1 MSQFIFGAGSL
12 YGTSTATGST
22 PVQFGALQ
30 EASFDFSATTKELF
44 GGSQFALAVRRGT
57 IKVTGKA
64 KVGTINGAM
73 FNSLFFGQTGVTGQL
88 LTANNETGTIPTT
101 PFAITVTNAAT
112 FSTDLGVRYSL
123 TGLPLTKVDIGAT
136 PTTGQYKVSAV
147 GVYTFA
153 AADTALAVLISYTY
167 TSVTGGTKT
176 TITNQLLGTTP
187 VFSMVFNAIDNGKQ
201 VTYTFPKCTASKLSM
216 GTKLEDFVIPEFD
229 FHVFADDSGQVC
241 IQSTVE

>member
-44 GGSQFALAVRRGT
+44 GSYQFALAIRRGT

-64 KVGTINGAM
+64 KNGTINGAL
-73 FNSLFFGQTGVTGQL
+73 FNSLFFGQTGVAGQL
-88 LTANNETGTIPTT
+88 LTANGEAGTIPAT
-101 PFAITVTNAAT
+101 PFTVTVTNSAA
-112 FSTDLGVRYSL
+112 FATDLGVKFAL
-123 TGLPLTKVDIGAT
+123 TGLPLTRVTTA
-136 PTTGQYKVSAV
+136 PATGQYSVSS

-153 AADTALAVLISYTY
+153 AADTGLGVLISYTY
-167 TSVTGGTKT
+167 TSATGGTKT
-176 TITNQLLGTTP
+176 TISNQLLGTTP
-187 VFSMVFNAIDNGKQ
+187 VFSMVFNALDNGKQ
-201 VTYTFPKCTASKLSM
+201 VTYTFPKCTASKLSF
-216 GTKLEDFVIPEFD
+216 GTKLEDFALPEFD
-229 FHVFADDSGQVC
+229 FNVFADDNGQVC

>member
-1 MSQFIFGAGSL
+1 MSQFSFGAGSL

-30 EASFDFSATTKELF
+30 EATFDFSATTKELF
-44 GGSQFALAVRRGT
+44 GSYQFALAVRRGT

-64 KVGTINGAM
+64 KVGTINGAL
-73 FNSLFFGQTGVTGQL
+73 FNSLFFGQTGTTGQL
-88 LTANNETGTIPTT
+88 LVANGETGTIPAT
-101 PFAITVTNAAT
+101 PYQITVSGAAT
-112 FSTDLGVRYSL
+112 FVADLGVRFSA
-123 TGLPLTKVDIGAT
+123 TGLPLVKVTGT
-136 PTTGQYKVSAV
+136 PITGQYAVSAG

-153 AADTALAVLISYTY
+153 AADTTLGVLISYSY
-167 TSVTGGTKT
+167 TSATGGTKT

-187 VFSMVFNAIDNGKQ
+187 IFSMVFNVIDNGKQ
-201 VTYTFPKCTASKLSM
+201 MTYTFPKCTASKLSM
-216 GTKLEDFVIPEFD
+216 GTKLEDFTLPEFD

>member
-12 YGTSTATGST
+12 WGTSTATGST
-22 PVQFGALQ
+22 PIQFGALQ

-64 KVGTINGAM
+64 KMGTINGAM
-73 FNSLFFGQTGVTGQL
+73 FNSLFFGQNGSAGQVL
-88 LTANNETGTIPTT
+88 VANGETASIPAT
-101 PFAITVTNAAT
+101 PYAITVSNAAK
-112 FSTDLGVRYSL
+112 FSEDLGVKYSL
-123 TGLPLTKVDIGAT
+123 TGLPLTRVASA
-136 PTTGQYKVSAV
+136 PTTGQYSVSNV

-153 AADTALAVLISYTY
+153 AADTLLSVAISYSY
-167 TSVTGGTKT
+167 TSTTGGTT
-176 TITNQLLGTTP
+176 TAITNQLLGTTP
-187 VFSMVFNAIDNGKQ
+187 VFSMTFNAIDNGKQ
-201 VTYTFPKCTASKLSM
+201 VTYTFPKCTASKLSF

>member
-12 YGTSTATGST
+12 WGTSTATGST
-22 PVQFGALQ
+22 PIQFGALQ

-64 KVGTINGAM
+64 KNGTVNGAM
-73 FNSLFFGQTGVTGQL
+73 FNSLFFGQNGSVGQVL
-88 LTANNETGTIPTT
+88 VANGETASIPAT
-101 PFAITVTNAAT
+101 PYAITVSNASK
-112 FSTDLGVRYSL
+112 FSEDLGVKYSL
-123 TGLPLTKVDIGAT
+123 TGLPLTRVASA
-136 PTTGQYKVSAV
+136 PTTGQYSVSNV

-153 AADTALAVLISYTY
+153 AADTLLSVAISYSY
-167 TSVTGGTKT
+167 TSTTGGTT
-176 TITNQLLGTTP
+176 TAITNQRLGTTP
-187 VFSMVFNAIDNGKQ
+187 IFSMTFNAIDNGKQ
-201 VTYTFPKCTASKLSM
+201 VTYTFPKCTASKLSF

>member
-22 PVQFGALQ
+22 PIAFGALQ

-64 KVGTINGAM
+64 KVGTINGAL
-73 FNSLFFGQTGVTGQL
+73 FNSLFFGQSGTVGQI
-88 LTANNETGTIPTT
+88 LTANGESGTIPTT
-101 PFAITVTNAAT
+101 PFAVTVSNSAT
-112 FSTDLGVRYSL
+112 WSTDLGVRFAA
-123 TGLPLTKVDIGAT
+123 TGLPLVKVDVGAT
-136 PTTGQYKVSAV
+136 PTTGQYKVAA

-153 AADTALAVLISYTY
+153 AADTTLGVLISYTY
-167 TSVTGGTKT
+167 TSATGGTKT

-216 GTKLEDFVIPEFD
+216 ATKLEDFVLPEFD
-229 FHVFADDSGQVC
+229 FHVFADDNGQVC